1 MAKFQHKHKQYASM
15 AAQSAR
21 KQPSQQAL
29 AALVETMI
37 IAACIDGMLEPG
49 ELDSLALQIL
59 ATPGFDHLDRHS
71 IGPMIEE
78 IVTRIAEDGIGERVK
93 AIAEAIGTDER
104 TREECFALATLFV
117 LYDGE
122 VGDEEQE
129 FLEALQAALHLSDER
144 ASHISSLL
152 ADAD

>member
-1 MAKFQHKHKQYASM
+1 MAKFQHKHQQYASI
-15 AAQSAR
+15 AKSEAR
-21 KQPSQQAL
+21 REPSSEAL
-29 AALVETMI
+29 TALVETMI

-49 ELDSLALQIL
+49 ELDALALQIL

-71 IGPMIEE
+71 IGPMIEA
-78 IVTRIAEDGIGERVK
+78 IVTRIAEDGIAERVK
-93 AIAEAIGTDER
+93 AIAEAIGPDER

-129 FLEALQAALHLSDER
+129 LLEALQSALKLSDDR

-152 ADAD
+152 ADTD

>member
-1 MAKFQHKHKQYASM
+1 MPKFHHKHKQYASI
-15 AAQSAR
+15 ATR
-21 KQPSQQAL
+21 ETRTEPSSQAL

-59 ATPGFDHLDRHS
+59 ATPGFNHLDRHS

-78 IVTRIAEDGIGERVK
+78 IVTRIAEEGIGERVK
-93 AIAEAIGTDER
+93 AIAAAIGSDDR

-129 FLEALQAALHLSDER
+129 FLEALQSALHLSDER

-152 ADAD
+152 ADSD